1 MPETYT
7 VQLPDGRT
15 ISKTLP
21 DGLSDAQIRD
31 AFAQDAAMLQQSQ
44 VVRQGMF
51 GGNPHARAINAL
63 YGNLEAPPDTL
74 ASRGTDTIRN
84 ALAGLGVD
92 ERYAQHVADRA
103 FGFLNDLTPVGDAV
117 SLDDARA
124 AWGRGDYL
132 AAGGNALLAALGSVP
147 GMGDAAAGTAK
158 AIIAPLFHGSP
169 HKFDKFSLDKI
180 GTGEGAQAYGH
191 GLYFAESPDVAAS
204 YQHQLAVRNA
214 DFTFKGQ
221 PLKES
226 REWWGAQDAL
236 EASGDWRQRKA
247 LDQAYS
253 WARQGY
259 DQESAMRLIRNEFR
273 NDPKMQDAISRLENN
288 LTYTPGTGHLYEVQ
302 LDANPEDFLDWDRP
316 LAQQPDAIRSAYADA
331 AIPAR
336 SSDPLLAELVGQG
349 PVPHDYLGLF
359 PNSSGAQAYNTLA
372 ERAMSPNAVGLVAEY
387 NAQRLAAER
396 LRQAGVPGIRYLDQG
411 SRRTGDGTSNYV
423 VFDDGII
430 DILNRR

>member
-147 GMGDAAAGTAK
+147 GMGDAAARGIK
-158 AIIAPLFHGSP
+158 
-169 HKFDKFSLDKI
+169 SLDFPSQLNRPRNP
-180 GTGEGAQAYGH
+180 TLEEMQR
-191 GLYFAESPDVAAS
+191 LSSLMDV
-204 YQHQLAVRNA
+204 
-214 DFTFKGQ
+214 
-221 PLKES
+221 
-226 REWWGAQDAL
+226 
-236 EASGDWRQRKA
+236 
-247 LDQAYS
+247 
-253 WARQGY
+253 
-259 DQESAMRLIRNEFR
+259 
-273 NDPKMQDAISRLENN
+273 
-288 LTYTPGTGHLYEVQ
+288 
-302 LDANPEDFLDWDRP
+302 P
-316 LAQQPDAIRSAYADA
+316 LAQTRLGNKLEWDQFGKVSPWLDEYADNPIA
-331 AIPAR
+331 AKLENGEYVLVDGNHRAALALQEGRDTMPMYVIPAR
-336 SSDPLLAELVGQG
+336 RYDPANAGRPSRKATAEEIDRLLSELGQ
-349 PVPHDYLGLF
+349 
-359 PNSSGAQAYNTLA
+359 
-372 ERAMSPNAVGLVAEY
+372 
-387 NAQRLAAER
+387 
-396 LRQAGVPGIRYLDQG
+396 
-411 SRRTGDGTSNYV
+411 
-423 VFDDGII
+423 
-430 DILNRR
+430 